1 MYREITTKCWS
12 IREVNKNLRDR
23 KSLVDHT
30 IRYLKKATAELA
42 TMLNDQNARSPGEII
57 QVTDGQGKTRSFTID
72 EVAVMLKDVK
82 KIVELNLIDNI
93 DRWAHEKI
101 RPI

>member
-23 KSLVDHT
+23 KSLMDYS
-30 IRYLKKATAELA
+30 IRYLKKATSDLA
-42 TMLNDQNARSPGEII
+42 TMLNDHNARSPGEII
-57 QVTDGQGKTRSFTID
+57 QVTDAQGRIRSFTID
-72 EVAVMLKDVK
+72 EVAMMLKDIK

-101 RPI
+101 R